1 MKYYYEYRERTKE
14 NAINNYITMTLASW
28 TFDRMTDE
36 EKKRCI
42 ESLKYAKV
50 AGAYN
55 TRWEILHSIYYAF
68 LLGLGYTGGNWRE
81 PATSNKPLF

>member
-1 MKYYYEYRERTKE
+1 MREKTKE
-14 NAINNYITMTLASW
+14 NAIHNYIIMTLDSW
-28 TFDRMTDE
+28 TYDRMTED

-42 ESLKYAKV
+42 DALKYAKV

-68 LLGLGYTGGNWRE
+68 LQGLGYTGVTWRE
-81 PATSNKPLF
+81 PATTEEKPLF

>member
-1 MKYYYEYRERTKE
+1 MTYFYKDREETKE
-14 NAINNYITMTLASW
+14 NATNNYISMTIHSW
-28 TFDRMTDE
+28 TFDRMTED

-55 TRWEILHSIYYAF
+55 TRWEILHSIYHAF
-68 LLGLGYTGGNWRE
+68 LLGLGYTGPRWRE
-81 PATSNKPLF
+81 PENSERPLF